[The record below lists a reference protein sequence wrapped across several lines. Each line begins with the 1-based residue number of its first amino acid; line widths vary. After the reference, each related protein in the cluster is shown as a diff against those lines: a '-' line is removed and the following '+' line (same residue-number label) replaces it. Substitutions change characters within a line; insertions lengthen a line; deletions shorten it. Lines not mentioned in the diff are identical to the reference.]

1 MYADSKWLKIKLTN
15 HEKQKNSCGIINIP
29 VLGIGNRNI
38 DSSEGNLFLKKRPAF
53 AGECKENWS

>member
-38 DSSEGNLFLKKRPAF
+38 DSSEGNLFLKKTTRIC
-53 AGECKENWS
+53 G